1 MNELREICIE
11 LDRNYYYG
19 RIGAVDESMR
29 KLRQHLADTAKQSVR
44 ITGDIVVGN
53 ATGSRA

>member
-19 RIGAVDESMR
+19 RIGAVEASMR
-29 KLRQHLADTAKQSVR
+29 KLRQHLADTAKQPSR
-44 ITGDIVVGN
+44 ITGDIGVGS
-53 ATGSRA
+53 A

>member
-19 RIGAVDESMR
+19 RIGAVEASMR
-29 KLRQHLADTAKQSVR
+29 KLRQHLADTAKQPSR
-44 ITGDIVVGN
+44 ITGDIVVGSV
-53 ATGSRA
+53 TGSRA